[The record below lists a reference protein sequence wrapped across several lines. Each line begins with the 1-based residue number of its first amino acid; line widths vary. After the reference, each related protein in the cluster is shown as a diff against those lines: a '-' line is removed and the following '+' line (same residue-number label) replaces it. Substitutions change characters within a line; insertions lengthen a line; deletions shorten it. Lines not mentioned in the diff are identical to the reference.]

1 MSNNEVRFLPAPG
14 SDPAEGT
21 HISLT
26 SGHACRVFAIG
37 PDGKKGT
44 AIPMMFRKHAV
55 AVGCGIVGI
64 EEPAPAPK
72 EEGKQDLIVAAI
84 TQLIEAGSPDTL
96 DGNGRPKLAEV
107 KKVAGFNVL
116 KKDLDDA
123 WGVFVAQLGDDDKD
137 EGEGSEGDDGAEGG
151 AGESGDD

>member
-1 MSNNEVRFLPAPG
+1 MSSNEVRFLPAPG

-26 SGHACRVFAIG
+26 SGHACRVYETG

-44 AIPMMFRKHAV
+44 VIPMMFRKHAV
-55 AVGCGIVGI
+55 AIGCGIVGI
-64 EEPAPAPK
+64 EESAPAPK
-72 EEGKQDLIVAAI
+72 AEGKQDLIVAAI
-84 TQLIEAGSPDTL
+84 IQLIEADDADAL

-116 KKDLDDA
+116 KKELDDA
-123 WGVFVAQLGDDDKD
+123 WAVFVEQRDDEDTD
-137 EGEGSEGDDGAEGG
+137 ESGEG
-151 AGESGDD
+151 